1 MNICLVLTH
10 PLRYTSSIQNESLH
24 FKEMPRFA
32 LSSFKWICLYRRG
45 LGGALSKQPE
55 PRGKII
61 NTESPFHSYS
71 FYYFYLWDN
80 GHKASTQDL
89 LETGQECCILLGLGQ
104 IK

>member
-1 MNICLVLTH
+1 MNICLVLTN

-55 PRGKII
+55 PRGKIV
-61 NTESPFHSYS
+61 NTESPF
-71 FYYFYLWDN
+71 
-80 GHKASTQDL
+80 QL
-89 LETGQECCILLGLGQ
+89 LFLLFLFVG
-104 IK
+104 